1 MREDVAKSKTHGS
14 DIGLVDVG
22 CNIGLFTLTA
32 ALNGYRVL
40 AIDAMNSSLQL
51 VATSLRLANL
61 TSRVTMLHN
70 AISDRH
76 RDVVVQV
83 RLPNNIGASWV
94 LQASSDKDNNTQ
106 NVDTQTVV
114 KAICLDDL
122 VDYVPTRRI
131 FLKMDIEASEW
142 LALRSES
149 NEAMNTG
156 VVNTQTVVKAICLD
170 DLVPYVPTRRIFLKM
185 DIEGSEWLALRCA
198 DRFFSELDVPYFHM
212 EWDLSDRKASSDINF
227 EQI

>member
-142 LALRSES
+142 LALR
-149 NEAMNTG
+149 
-156 VVNTQTVVKAICLD
+156 
-170 DLVPYVPTRRIFLKM
+170 
-185 DIEGSEWLALRCA
+185 CA

-212 EWDLSDRKASSDINF
+212 EWFFYTTKAHHQHGAEIVSYLTKRGYQAFHPNDRVRALSVTIPIKWPPNIIWIKR
-227 EQI
+227 